1 MCVVALAWHAHPRW
15 KLVAI
20 GNRDE
25 LHARPADPLARWEQ
39 HPYLLAGRDV
49 QAGGTWLGISDDPR
63 KGGRFA
69 VVTNVTGFG
78 APDPDRASRGAL
90 LQNFLAGQDQKSH
103 PSNMN
108 LNAFNP
114 FSLFTVT
121 GEDAW
126 VHTNRPD
133 EFRQKLDPGIHSLSN
148 GTLGNPWP
156 KTRPL
161 NQALQSWMDE
171 DSGDI
176 SRLMTVLQDESAP
189 PVVSDFQPVDNLPR
203 NPAEVPIFI
212 RNPVYGTRC
221 STIVAINKTGQGRI
235 VECSYHENGEP
246 SGETAL
252 TFSWPS

>member
-25 LHARPADPLARWEQ
+25 LHARPAAPLARWQQ
-39 HPYLLAGRDV
+39 HPHLLAGKDM
-49 QAGGTWLGISDDPR
+49 QAGGTWLGVSDDPGT
-63 KGGRFA
+63 GGRFA

-78 APDPDRASRGAL
+78 APDPGLASRGAL
-90 LQNFLAGQDQKSH
+90 LQEFLAGQGWNSDLSD
-103 PSNMN
+103 MN
-108 LNAFNP
+108 LGSFNP

-121 GEDAW
+121 GDDAW

-133 EFRQKLDPGIHSLSN
+133 AFRQKLAPGIHSLSN
-148 GTLGNPWP
+148 GTLDNPWP

-171 DSGDI
+171 DSGDL
-176 SRLMTVLQDESAP
+176 SDLTAVLQDEQAP
-189 PVVSDFQPVDNLPR
+189 PPVPGFQPVANLPR
-203 NPAEVPIFI
+203 NPADVPIFI

-221 STIVAINKTGQGRI
+221 STIVAIDRAGQGRI

-246 SGETAL
+246 AGETAL
-252 TFSWPS
+252 TFSWPA